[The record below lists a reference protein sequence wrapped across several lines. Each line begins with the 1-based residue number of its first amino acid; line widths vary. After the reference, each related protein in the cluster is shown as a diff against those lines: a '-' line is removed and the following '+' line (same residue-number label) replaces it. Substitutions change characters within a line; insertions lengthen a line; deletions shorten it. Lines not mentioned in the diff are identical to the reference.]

1 MHNDST
7 LGPRYNLSHMPDSS
21 PTTEGF
27 EKAGFDVSLIDANL
41 RLDPE
46 TRALRH
52 QGALDLLIVLSEL
65 GKEIRGELEN
75 DTAAPARR

>member
-1 MHNDST
+1 MHDDST
-7 LGPRYNLSHMPDSS
+7 FGPRFSLSNMPDSS
-21 PTTEGF
+21 PTTKGF

-52 QGALDLLIVLSEL
+52 QGALDLLTTLSALGTEL
-65 GKEIRGELEN
+65 RGEPER
-75 DTAAPARR
+75 TAPAPVRR